1 MSVEVAELDLGD
13 DRDARAARGAAA
25 GELRGRG
32 AADRRGRAAADARDA
47 RRSCAPAGETFLGA
61 RRDGRLVGAVSFK
74 RAGGTVD
81 IHRLVVDPGA
91 FRGGVAT
98 ALLDALEAREA
109 GATHWTVGT
118 GAANAPARALYERRG
133 FEATEERDRARRH
146 PLGAHGPG
154 GRDPSR

>member
-13 DRDARAARGAAA
+13 EETLDRLVALQRASYAVEAQLIGAA
-25 GELRGRG
+25 ELPPMRETPEQL
-32 AADRRGRAAADARDA
+32 RACR
-47 RRSCAPAGETFLGA
+47 ETFLGA
-61 RRDGRLVGAVSFK
+61 RREGRLVGAVSFR

-133 FEATEERDRARRH
+133 FEATEERVVPGGIRWVRLDRA
-146 PLGAHGPG
+146 G
-154 GRDPSR
+154 GTALSR

>member
-1 MSVEVAELDLGD
+1 MRETPEQL
-13 DRDARAARGAAA
+13 RA
-25 GELRGRG
+25 
-32 AADRRGRAAADARDA
+32 
-47 RRSCAPAGETFLGA
+47 CGETFLGA

-109 GATHWTVGT
+109 GADALDGRHRRRPTPPPARSTS
-118 GAANAPARALYERRG
+118 GAASTV
-133 FEATEERDRARRH
+133 TEERIVPGGIRWVRMDRAAAR
-146 PLGAHGPG
+146 
-154 GRDPSR
+154 